1 MHNTF
6 RAPTSGWLRSL
17 PQARGVRLAAQIDR
31 LPPMRLGAAEGEVP
45 LLGGLSGDGE
55 GRGVAT
61 SQAGAPA
68 PRRGRSGGP
77 QPLLRLGQQPLSV
90 LRGVPKLGP
99 KLLELLFVAQAQLL
113 EINTVLLEASYGRLQ
128 PLFVMAEPIPLNLQ
142 VPDQHLE
149 ALRGPQLLPERIGF
163 LQSFLLLRLHTR
175 QNLQAP
181 LQVLVVGLQ
190 ISDAPLQ
197 HQLHLDGLHGPL
209 PLSPHLA
216 SQLSIV
222 VLELLQLTLNPVQER
237 ALLVRLLKLLPQ
249 SFILG
254 PHSDQLLL
262 QPASEVFRFGQG
274 GSLLVGT
281 IARGRQRWQLPRH
294 LLLVTIEH
302 GRHWWQRP

>member
-1 MHNTF
+1 MHNTC
-6 RAPTSGWLRSL
+6 RAPTSCWLRSL

-31 LPPMRLGAAEGEVP
+31 LPPMRPGAAEGEVP
-45 LLGGLSGDGE
+45 LLGALSGDGE

-77 QPLLRLGQQPLSV
+77 QPLLRLGKQPLSV
-90 LRGVPKLGP
+90 LGGVPKLGP

-149 ALRGPQLLPERIGF
+149 ALRGSQLLPERIGF

-197 HQLHLDGLHGPL
+197 HQLHLDGLQGPL
-209 PLSPHLA
+209 ALGPHLA

-222 VLELLQLTLNPVQER
+222 VPELLQLTLH
-237 ALLVRLLKLLPQ
+237 LLKLLPQ
-249 SFILG
+249 SFVLG

-262 QPASEVFRFGQG
+262 HSASEVFRFGQG

-281 IARGRQRWQLPRH
+281 IARGRQRWQLPRN

-302 GRHWWQRP
+302 GRHWW